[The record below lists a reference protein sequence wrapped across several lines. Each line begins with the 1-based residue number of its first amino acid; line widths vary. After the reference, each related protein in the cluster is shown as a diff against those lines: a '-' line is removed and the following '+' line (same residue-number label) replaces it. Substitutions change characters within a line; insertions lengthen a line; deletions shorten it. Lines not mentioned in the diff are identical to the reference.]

1 MYESGICDTQPTLSL
16 KRSNLEPKLLQSVY
30 RNSCTAY
37 RLATNL
43 VTWREP
49 WRIFPGA
56 NIFTTDILH
65 TFLLERDRINLFC
78 SLFLDGKFQTSRCT
92 ASKQQRVAQH
102 ACLHLQQLI
111 LQVYTWFT
119 NFIGACGNIV
129 CRNYFAA
136 SRNAKY
142 LILFISMEMRAHKP
156 QRSRSYV

>member
-1 MYESGICDTQPTLSL
+1 M
-16 KRSNLEPKLLQSVY
+16 
-30 RNSCTAY
+30 
-37 RLATNL
+37 
-43 VTWREP
+43 TWREP

-102 ACLHLQQLI
+102 ACLHRQQLI
-111 LQVYTWFT
+111 LQLYTWFT

-129 CRNYFAA
+129 GLYVVITSPPVGMRSISFCSFRWRCVHINLKEVVRTFNRNRQIFHFD
-136 SRNAKY
+136 
-142 LILFISMEMRAHKP
+142 LFR
-156 QRSRSYV
+156 